1 MKTLKTSLL
10 VTLFLS
16 TLVINSADAQTITIK
31 GDVSPRINWM
41 DWNEAVAKVKK
52 EKRKIVLDVYTEW
65 CKWCKQM
72 ENTTFQQPELAAYIN
87 ENFYPVKLNAEQK
100 EELEYRDKVYKFV
113 RNGNMGYHELAAE
126 LLRGRLS
133 FPALIF
139 LDEDLNVIQSFVG
152 YKTPLQLEQIAAY
165 FASDQYKTVPWSSF
179 QKTYKSR
186 IAD

>member
-1 MKTLKTSLL
+1 MKITLL
-10 VTLFLS
+10 VTFLVYALS
-16 TLVINSADAQTITIK
+16 MPSGFSQNLTVK
-31 GDVSPRINWM
+31 GGEPARINWM
-41 DWNEAVAKVKK
+41 GWEEALAKAKK

-72 ENTTFQQPELAAYIN
+72 ENTTFRQPELAVFIN
-87 ENFYPVKLNAEQK
+87 ENFYPVKLDAEQK

-152 YKTPLQLEQIAAY
+152 YKTSLQLEQIATY
-165 FASDQYKTVPWSSF
+165 FASDQYKTVPWSTF
-179 QKTYKSR
+179 QKNYKSK
-186 IAD
+186 IED

>member
-1 MKTLKTSLL
+1 MNKMKITLL
-10 VTLFLS
+10 VTFAVYGLTMPVVFSQNLM
-16 TLVINSADAQTITIK
+16 AK
-31 GDVSPRINWM
+31 GGEPVRINWM
-41 DWNEAVAKVKK
+41 GWEEAVAKAKT

-72 ENTTFQQPELAAYIN
+72 ENTTFQQPELALFIN
-87 ENFYPVKLNAEQK
+87 KNFYPVKLDAEQK
-100 EELEYRDKVYKFV
+100 DELEYRDKVYKFV

-152 YKTPLQLEQIAAY
+152 YKTPAQLEQIAAY
-165 FASDQYKTVPWSSF
+165 FASDQYKSVPWSTF
-179 QKTYKSR
+179 QRNYKSR
-186 IAD
+186 IVD